1 MLFSQTA
8 LIQVQGYRVTC
19 SSCWLHF
26 SSTYGIEIIPLSISQ
41 GSCFFQNLRGNS
53 IHKMMNTVVS
63 HSKNVRHTSITST
76 PKSYF
81 NQMMNMDSDMLY
93 NLCLYNYSQ
102 KTLEKKQ
109 ISESTLA
116 RMPSLGVGRGKLAGR
131 VEDIFQ
137 YWKKG
142 KVLFYLLARMW
153 VCKKQLPFYSW
164 PFPPLNPLTRLNN
177 AVDASQSV
185 VKSTQPVSLD

>member
-1 MLFSQTA
+1 
-8 LIQVQGYRVTC
+8 
-19 SSCWLHF
+19 
-26 SSTYGIEIIPLSISQ
+26 
-41 GSCFFQNLRGNS
+41 
-53 IHKMMNTVVS
+53 
-63 HSKNVRHTSITST
+63 
-76 PKSYF
+76 
-81 NQMMNMDSDMLY
+81 MMNMDSDMLY

-142 KVLFYLLARMW
+142 KVLFLSFGKNVGAQKTASLLFLAFS
-153 VCKKQLPFYSW
+153 PS
-164 PFPPLNPLTRLNN
+164 
-177 AVDASQSV
+177 
-185 VKSTQPVSLD
+185 